1 MTDHAD
7 ASLQNAV
14 RELLE
19 DMNRQ
24 HSSNTDSDSDL
35 RWTLEKKVETDPS
48 CGAGLVRVLVAEL
61 EQRLRRMSE
70 VDETSAYVHVIPL
83 LHTLHSVVVQS
94 GAAVPAGLLQ
104 DVLSCLRRTLSLP
117 LPYSAVAKRTLRSIR
132 TEETKPGSLCLRRVT
147 AEQNLMQEQERVFV
161 LAEPAVFS
169 APLEASVKRF
179 LESDA
184 LEDAAEV
191 QRVLVLRV
199 LHKALGSTCQSSRV
213 AQALQ
218 ALDDRAL
225 EQTFQDVTAA
235 AEQGFGTGGRAAYV
249 DTLERIQEELLTA
262 WTQDAPTGSDGSP
275 PAAMP
280 PPRISFYRWNDEKQ
294 LSKLLEKFT
303 LLSSAGVDRE
313 ENKTGDLSASRRSPP
328 RRLTARVVL
337 MGDDR
342 ALGRLARAYLAL
354 RKRESKRLKL
364 TKKLNIEFYYVPVTA
379 VEPWHRSPNSPSR
392 NDGKISLARF
402 LERVDPWYKYNI
414 GSLGATVS
422 SLPVESP
429 HLLDTLCYYL
439 RCGTQPVNLP
449 VYSVKMRRGDA
460 CVEDVFVSQ
469 LEAEMPEFRHLKH
482 KPESS
487 ARKPRRQTVAAF
499 GGVIN
504 VSYTATSLSKRH
516 VTKADAPMTCGLVIR
531 SEPAAAAPGEDFL
544 SVRFDSVNP
553 QFNTKIQTRNITI
566 KTIEHRTLSVCL
578 DKDARRK
585 FTDVQSIEVAP
596 CLDPRR
602 SILPGRFLD
611 KVLSLPINT
620 FCGFSP

>member
-379 VEPWHRSPNSPSR
+379 VEPWHRSPPQSERRENISGPFPGKSGSMVQVQHRQPGSDRLLAPCGVSPSAGHSVLLPALW
-392 NDGKISLARF
+392 DAAGQPARLF
-402 LERVDPWYKYNI
+402 CEGEFTTAAPVSRCAAVTPAWRTCSCPSWRQRCRSSDTSNTNQNRPL
-414 GSLGATVS
+414 GSRADKRW
-422 SLPVESP
+422 P
-429 HLLDTLCYYL
+429 
-439 RCGTQPVNLP
+439 R
-449 VYSVKMRRGDA
+449 
-460 CVEDVFVSQ
+460 
-469 LEAEMPEFRHLKH
+469 LEA
-482 KPESS
+482 
-487 ARKPRRQTVAAF
+487 
-499 GGVIN
+499 
-504 VSYTATSLSKRH
+504 
-516 VTKADAPMTCGLVIR
+516 
-531 SEPAAAAPGEDFL
+531 
-544 SVRFDSVNP
+544 
-553 QFNTKIQTRNITI
+553 
-566 KTIEHRTLSVCL
+566 
-578 DKDARRK
+578 
-585 FTDVQSIEVAP
+585 
-596 CLDPRR
+596 
-602 SILPGRFLD
+602 
-611 KVLSLPINT
+611 
-620 FCGFSP
+620 